1 MLRAPMPEHETERLR
16 ALYEYE
22 ILDTPRNPMFDNI
35 TRLAAQV
42 CEAPIAALTFI
53 DRERQ
58 WFKSIWGLTAFA
70 ETSREVAF
78 CAHTIL
84 GDTLFEVGDSA
95 SGFSDNPLAVFDPN
109 VRFYAGM
116 PLRTATGFAVGTL
129 CVIDHQPRA
138 LTNAQRRTLEML
150 AHLTIAL
157 LEQRKR
163 GRKLRQAERWSVE
176 QRRRQRLI
184 AELSRGAAADLGSN
198 APMTQAAR
206 LVRETLG
213 WDLPR
218 TRETGATSL
227 P

>member
-1 MLRAPMPEHETERLR
+1 MLRAPMPENETERLQ
-16 ALYEYE
+16 ALYQYE

-35 TRLAAQV
+35 TRLAAEV
-42 CEAPIAALTFI
+42 SEAPIAALTFI

-78 CAHTIL
+78 CAHAIL
-84 GDTLFEVGDSA
+84 GDTLFEVADSTTDA
-95 SGFSDNPLAVFDPN
+95 RFFGAK

-116 PLRTATGFAVGTL
+116 PLCTARGFAIGTL

-138 LTNAQRRTLEML
+138 LSNAQRRTLEML
-150 AHLTIAL
+150 AHLAIAL

-184 AELSRGAAADLGSN
+184 AQLSRHAAADPGSN
-198 APMTQAAR
+198 APMAQAAR

-218 TRETGATSL
+218 GRDTGAISL